1 MTGTDQRFT
10 ARAGFTLLEVLL
22 VLLIVSTVS
31 ALALPAVWV
40 HSPRVRLEA
49 QAGRILSA
57 LRLTR
62 ADAIRRNQ
70 EASVFVDTEHGTLSS
85 TSGATT
91 RLDRELEI
99 GTTFAVLD
107 RGPAATAGIRFFP
120 TGQSSGGEIRL
131 RRRVGSRP
139 DRRHPLLPDRPVE
152 RRRNP
157 PAPGSGAGPRD
168 GELGDRPCGD
178 RLTPA

>member
-1 MTGTDQRFT
+1 MTGADQRFT

-31 ALALPAVWV
+31 ALALPAMWV

-49 QAGRILSA
+49 QAGRVLSV

-70 EASVFVDTEHGTLSS
+70 EASVFVDTGHGTLS
-85 TSGATT
+85 TSFGAITQ
-91 RLDRELEI
+91 LDRELEI
-99 GTTFAVLD
+99 GTNFAVLD
-107 RGPAATAGIRFFP
+107 RNKTAGIRFFP

-131 RRRVGSRP
+131 RLGAAQARVTVNWATGHAAI
-139 DRRHPLLPDRPVE
+139 D
-152 RRRNP
+152 
-157 PAPGSGAGPRD
+157 
-168 GELGDRPCGD
+168 
-178 RLTPA
+178 